1 MYNNNY
7 DNNIL
12 HIYTPNTLLG
22 NINSIYNNTV
32 PFTAI
37 IAVEKREITCIIVY
51 VV

>member
-22 NINSIYNNTV
+22 SINSIYNNTV
-32 PFTAI
+32 PLTAI
-37 IAVEKREITCIIVY
+37 IAVEDRAITYSIV
-51 VV
+51 